1 MGLEGSVKVVLRAS
15 FFEPTTIRRS
25 SKKSFVLVTVLLFT
39 FQIVQSANILHF
51 KSILKSGGIFFP
63 INGHKVTYITD
74 IT

>member
-25 SKKSFVLVTVLLFT
+25 LKKSFVLAAFLLSS

-63 INGHKVTYITD
+63 TNGHKVTYITD